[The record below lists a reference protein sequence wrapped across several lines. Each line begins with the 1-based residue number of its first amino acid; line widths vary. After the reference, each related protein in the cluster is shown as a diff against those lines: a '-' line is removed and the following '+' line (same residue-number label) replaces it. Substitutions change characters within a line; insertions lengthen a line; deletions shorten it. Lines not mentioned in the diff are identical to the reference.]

1 MLAHTCLKNSFLLD
15 GVDFSEDRRLR
26 AELERFAPGEVALL
40 FPGPSARPIEEAR
53 GTLKCLLVLDGT
65 WNEAKKILHYTPFLQ
80 ALPRV
85 AFAPAEPSTYRI
97 RKEPRPECVSTIE
110 AIAHSLRALGEDEE
124 VSRNL
129 KAAFD
134 LMVER
139 QLAFGH
145 SAPRQKLSMQRREQR
160 LREGFVNWWLKS
172 TNPEQ
177 VKAYLRGE
185 IDLPG
190 RPKWVFRDWTPKR
203 RSEKRPSGEEP
214 LPSRSL

>member
-1 MLAHTCLKNSFLLD
+1 MLAHTCLENSFLLD
-15 GVDFSEDRRLR
+15 GIDFSEDRRLR

-40 FPGPSARPIEEAR
+40 FPGPAARPIEESR

-65 WNEAKKILHYTPFLQ
+65 WNEAKKILHYTKFLQ

-110 AIAHSLRALGEDEE
+110 AIAHSLRALGENEE
-124 VSRNL
+124 IARNL

-134 LMVER
+134 RMVER
-139 QLAFGH
+139 QLAYGR
-145 SAPRQKLSMQRREQR
+145 AVPRQKRSMERREQR

-172 TNPEQ
+172 ANPEH

-185 IDLPG
+185 RDLPG
-190 RPKWVFRDWTPKR
+190 RPKWVWRDWTPKP
-203 RSEKRPSGEEP
+203 RSEKRP
-214 LPSRSL
+214 RS

>member
-1 MLAHTCLKNSFLLD
+1 M
-15 GVDFSEDRRLR
+15 
-26 AELERFAPGEVALL
+26 
-40 FPGPSARPIEEAR
+40 
-53 GTLKCLLVLDGT
+53 
-65 WNEAKKILHYTPFLQ
+65 Q

-110 AIAHSLRALGEDEE
+110 AIAHSLRALGEREE
-124 VSRNL
+124 IARNL

-139 QLAFGH
+139 QLAYGH
-145 SAPRQKLSMQRREQR
+145 SAPRQKRSMERREQR
-160 LREGFVNWWLKS
+160 LREGFVNWWLRS

-177 VKAYLRGE
+177 VRAYLRGE

-203 RSEKRPSGEEP
+203 RSERGTRGEAP
-214 LPSRSL
+214 LPSRSP